1 MLVTRFV
8 AAAVMAA
15 AAMPVTMYADGF
27 TIKGALDGL
36 PDSTKVTITD
46 IEDPNGKVVTL
57 AEGSASGGAFEL
69 NASTAAP
76 RMCELNFSRYNEKQQ
91 RFQRFLT
98 VPVMVENRTYSF
110 KSALNLDSLL
120 NLRYPSYMIQVSGG
134 QAQEQFNNYREYTR
148 DAYTAAQDASY
159 LNTSKYFES
168 NDNRDT
174 MIKYDALKKAAEAN
188 LAAYRNRFIALHPDY
203 NISAYLTQKELE
215 TQFVY
220 TADEINAMAELVKA
234 CPDTARVSTVDRR
247 RNFALKYALGRQN
260 PDFAITSADGNVA
273 QISSHIAPGKYNF
286 IDFWASW
293 CGPCRSAI
301 PHVKELQSKY
311 ADKLNILSVSLDE
324 DEAEWRKAMDEEK
337 MNWVQLR
344 AAGDQMNDV
353 AQAYFITA
361 IPRLIVIDEKGN
373 VVCSTNRPDEVTDFL
388 KNNLGE

>member
-1 MLVTRFV
+1 
-8 AAAVMAA
+8 
-15 AAMPVTMYADGF
+15 MYADGF
-27 TIKGALDGL
+27 TLKGMLEGL
-36 PDSTKVTITD
+36 PDSIKVTISD
-46 IEDPNGKVVTL
+46 IEDPNGKTVKL
-57 AEGSASGGAFEL
+57 AETMTANGTFEL
-69 NASTAAP
+69 NGSTTSP

-91 RFQRFLT
+91 QFQRFLT
-98 VPVMVENRTYSF
+98 VPMMVENAIYTF
-110 KSALNLDSLL
+110 KSPLNLDSLL
-120 NLRYPSYMIQVSGG
+120 NMRYPSYMIQVTGA

-159 LNTSKYFES
+159 LNASKYFES

-174 MIKYDALKKAAEAN
+174 MIKYGALKKAAEAN
-188 LAAYRNRFIALHPDY
+188 LAAYRNRFITQYPDY

-293 CGPCRSAI
+293 CGPCRAAI

-311 ADKLNILSVSLDE
+311 ADKLNILSCVSRRGRSRM
-324 DEAEWRKAMDEEK
+324 A
-337 MNWVQLR
+337 
-344 AAGDQMNDV
+344 
-353 AQAYFITA
+353 
-361 IPRLIVIDEKGN
+361 
-373 VVCSTNRPDEVTDFL
+373 
-388 KNNLGE
+388 